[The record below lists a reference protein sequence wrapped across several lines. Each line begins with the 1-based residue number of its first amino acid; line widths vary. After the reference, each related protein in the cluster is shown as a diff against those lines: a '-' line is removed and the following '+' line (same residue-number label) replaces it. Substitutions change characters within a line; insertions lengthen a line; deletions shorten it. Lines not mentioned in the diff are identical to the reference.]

1 MSLKDFTIRFKS
13 FKEQLEY
20 YLQKNAP
27 DILEKYEIE
36 RDIDKLLWDN
46 YYVCFNHKELSKT
59 LTWCGCDELGF
70 AIRDIDGNL
79 IHKLEYASYSLL
91 DYNADNGFSNMGD
104 WKSKIDEKIE
114 YLRKLDADLT
124 KAFDIAKEYYNLL
137 ITNQREYYFALNF
150 SWGKI
155 QYVQLVPGLLQK
167 FFDYEKKTN
176 NVDDETFKKYEEY
189 CFKMFKDK
197 AVAEKYTA
205 DAFSPITTIPTYQT
219 WKEDELTPEEIK
231 QKEIDPT
238 LKEANEKCKDILD
251 KINK

>member
-46 YYVCFNHKELSKT
+46 YYVRFNHKGLSKT

-79 IHKLEYASYSLL
+79 IHKLEAASYSLL
-91 DYNADNGFSNMGD
+91 DYNVYNGFSNKGD

-114 YLRKLDADLT
+114 YLRKLDTDLT
-124 KAFDIAKEYYNLL
+124 KAFDEAKEYYNLL

-176 NVDDETFKKYEEY
+176 NVDDETFKKYEEM
-189 CFKMFKDK
+189 CLKRFHDETVENQK
-197 AVAEKYTA
+197 A
-205 DAFSPITTIPTYQT
+205 DAFSPIATIPTYKT
-219 WKEDELTPEEIK
+219 WIEDELTPEELKKI
-231 QKEIDPT
+231 EIPT